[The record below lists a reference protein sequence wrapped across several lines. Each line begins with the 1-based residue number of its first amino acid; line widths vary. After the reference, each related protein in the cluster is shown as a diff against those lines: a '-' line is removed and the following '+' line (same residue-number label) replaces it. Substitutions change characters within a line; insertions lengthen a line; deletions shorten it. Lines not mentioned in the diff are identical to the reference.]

1 MGINNKRGYRNKKIN
16 KISGDIMDDR
26 KVLAVSKAI
35 LEYLKE
41 IENENS
47 ILNGNLLLDE
57 EKEFVKKNMNA
68 FIIGLIADQ
77 SVKVEIAWS
86 LPYKLYKRLN
96 TFDFKEI
103 VQKYTIEEI
112 EEIIK
117 TKPALHRYPSRM
129 ALYIYCAMNDIIK
142 KYNSDANNIWLNRKA
157 DEIVRLLEEFK
168 GISHKKA
175 SLGTMLLIRDLGIN
189 ICDKQNVDIAYDV
202 HIRRTFLRIGLAQND
217 IQDEILESARKI
229 YPEYPGKLTT
239 AFWTIGRDYC
249 RPTDPVCLI
258 CPLSQLCEKNFEKT
272 KNIKS

>member
-1 MGINNKRGYRNKKIN
+1 
-16 KISGDIMDDR
+16 MDDS
-26 KVLAVSKAI
+26 KVLIITKAI
-35 LEYLKE
+35 LEYLKG

-47 ILNGNLLLDE
+47 ILNGNLLSNE
-57 EKEFVKKNMNA
+57 EKEFVKTNMNA

-77 SVKVEIAWS
+77 SVKVETAWS
-86 LPYKLYKRLN
+86 LPYKLYIRLN
-96 TFDFKEI
+96 TFDFSKI
-103 VQKYTIEEI
+103 LQKYTIEEI
-112 EEIIK
+112 EKVIK

-129 ALYIYCAMNDIIK
+129 ALYIYCAISDIVQ
-142 KYNSDANNIWLNRKA
+142 KYDGDANNIWLNKKA
-157 DEIVRLLEEFK
+157 DEIVALLEKFK

-175 SLGTMLLIRDLGIN
+175 SLGAMLLIRDLGID

-217 IQDEILESARKI
+217 DQNEILESARKM

-249 RPTDPVCLI
+249 RPTDPMCLI
-258 CPLSQLCEKNFEKT
+258 CPLNQFCEKNFEKT

>member
-1 MGINNKRGYRNKKIN
+1 MTIFYNNDVKLLSL
-16 KISGDIMDDR
+16 SGDIMDNN
-26 KVLAVSKAI
+26 KVLDISKTI

-57 EKEFVKKNMNA
+57 EKNFVKNNMNA

-103 VQKYTIEEI
+103 IQKYTIKDI

-117 TKPALHRYPSRM
+117 IKPALHRYPSRM
-129 ALYIYCAMNDIIK
+129 ALFIYSAMNDIIQ
-142 KYNSDANNIWLNRKA
+142 KYDGDASNIWVNKKA

-189 ICDKQNVDIAYDV
+189 IYDKQNVDIAYDV

-217 IQDEILESARKI
+217 ILDEILESARKI

-249 RPTDPVCLI
+249 RPTDPACLL
-258 CPLSQLCEKNFEKT
+258 CPLNQLCEKNFEKT